1 MKHVKIALFSIT
13 FVFLP
18 RILEALHVGKIVA
31 YGAGTLIALAMYQI
45 PTRDEEPL
53 PLRKWVLF
61 AVPFAVLVAIVFGK
75 VWPQ

>member
-18 RILEALHVGKIVA
+18 RILEVLHVGKIVA
-31 YGAGTLIALAMYQI
+31 YGAGTLIAIAMYLI
-45 PTRDEEPL
+45 PTRDEESL

-61 AVPFAVLVAIVFGK
+61 AVPFAMLVAIVFGRLL
-75 VWPQ
+75 P